1 MRKLSKRA
9 AAYVGKLLPIYCHMS
24 TYVVL
29 GGGGQTFKLH
39 SSIFKRL

>member
-29 GGGGQTFKLH
+29 GGGQTFKLH

>member
-29 GGGGQTFKLH
+29 GGGADF
-39 SSIFKRL
+39 